1 MPETTSRL
9 HALPSPSRTDDYRP
23 SSTTVWRAPASRR
36 DIATEVRA
44 EVESTIRRIE
54 RDHGRWAWTGELTV
68 PDSGL
73 CHHPIVETF
82 DGLRLEYF
90 CTQPAG
96 HTTDHDGPS
105 LVDPEP
111 EPEVDLAHGC
121 LDAPTES

>member
-9 HALPSPSRTDDYRP
+9 HALPSPARPDDYRP
-23 SSTTVWRAPASRR
+23 SSTTVWRPPASRR

-73 CHHPIVETF
+73 CHHPIVEQF
-82 DGLRLEYF
+82 DGIRLEYF

-96 HTTDHDGPS
+96 HSTDHDGPS
-105 LVDPEP
+105 PAVVEP
-111 EPEVDLAHGC
+111 AEDLAHGC
-121 LDAPTES
+121 LDAPVEP